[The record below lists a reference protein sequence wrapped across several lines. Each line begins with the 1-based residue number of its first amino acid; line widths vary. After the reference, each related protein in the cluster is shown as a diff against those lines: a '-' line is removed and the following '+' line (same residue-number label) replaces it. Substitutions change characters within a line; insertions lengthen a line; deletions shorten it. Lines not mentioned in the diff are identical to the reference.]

1 MVSILLENLTLLFLC
16 TKAGERTTSTVLHC
30 LCNHL
35 TSFGGG
41 VLIMPN
47 TLNLDVVYTE
57 IKQLD
62 QTGNIA
68 VLGVIIAVLLLY
80 LLVVIFA
87 RAADNRDK
95 AKVPISL

>member
-1 MVSILLENLTLLFLC
+1 
-16 TKAGERTTSTVLHC
+16 
-30 LCNHL
+30 
-35 TSFGGG
+35 
-41 VLIMPN
+41 MPN

-87 RAADNRDK
+87 RGADNRDK
-95 AKVPISL
+95 AKVPISLYMLKEHCCLSC